1 MAVTLVA
8 ACGHSPAVH
17 EVVLRHA
24 TVIDVETGALDP
36 GRTIA
41 IDDTII
47 SFIGLDE
54 EQQHRG
60 RTEVDA
66 TGLYVIPGLWDMHVH
81 IEGADL
87 VEDNRL
93 LFPVYLA
100 YGVTTVRDM
109 ASDLGEQ
116 VLAWRDEINQG
127 RVLGPRIYTAGRK
140 IEGVN
145 SVWKDDLEVANE
157 TEMRAMMDRL
167 DAYGV
172 DFVKVTENTLEA
184 DLFLA
189 TVREAVR
196 RGYRVAGHVPY
207 GATIEQLAQAGISS
221 IEHASHMVR
230 LGSGDEQDIAAQ
242 VRSGA
247 MTRGEAQAHY
257 VASFNQEQAG
267 LGYAMLAERGVYVTP
282 TLIGSYQTAY
292 LDEADHAAD
301 EYQRYLTEAFMAPY
315 ADRGARILDGP
326 SAQRQRMKEN
336 YALVAAQVPEMANAG
351 IRLLGGSDSAPIA
364 IYVYPGL
371 ALHQELQR
379 FQEAGLSPL
388 EALQSVTINGAR
400 FLGEEER
407 AGSLKAGKLAS
418 LLLLRENPLEDIS
431 ATLSIEAVVSRGRW
445 LDRAALD
452 GLLEEAAAR
461 ATALDAERR

>member
-1 MAVTLVA
+1 M
-8 ACGHSPAVH
+8 HD
-17 EVVLRHA
+17 VVLRNA
-24 TVIDVETGALDP
+24 TVIDVETGALDG

-41 IDDTII
+41 IDDSII
-47 SFIGLDE
+47 SFIGSDDE
-54 EQQHRG
+54 QRHRG
-60 RTEVDA
+60 LTEVDA
-66 TGLYVIPGLWDMHVH
+66 TDLYTIPGLWDMHVH

-116 VLAWRDEINQG
+116 VLEWRDEINQE
-127 RVLGPRIYTAGRK
+127 RLLGPRIYTAGRK

-145 SVWKDDLEVANE
+145 SVWRDDLEIANE
-157 TEMRAMMDRL
+157 AEMHAMMDRL
-167 DAYGV
+167 DEYEV

-184 DLFLA
+184 DLFLS

-196 RGYRVAGHVPY
+196 RGYRVSGHVPY
-207 GATIEQLAQAGISS
+207 GTTIEQVAQAGISS

-230 LGSGDEQDIAAQ
+230 LGSGDEQQIAAKA
-242 VRSGA
+242 RTGT
-247 MTRGEAQAHY
+247 MTRGEAQVHY
-257 VASFNQEQAG
+257 AESFSQERAR
-267 LGYAMLAERGVYVTP
+267 LGYEMLAEHGVYVTP
-282 TLIGSYQTAY
+282 TLVGSYQTAY
-292 LDEADHAAD
+292 LDERDHDAD
-301 EYQRYLTEAFMAPY
+301 EYRRYLTEAFMAPY
-315 ADRGARILDGP
+315 AARGARILDQP
-326 SAQRQRMKEN
+326 SAQRQRAKEN
-336 YALVAAQVPEMANAG
+336 YARVAAQVPEMVRAG
-351 IRLLGGSDSAPIA
+351 IGLLGGSDSAPIA

-371 ALHQELQR
+371 ALHQELQL

-407 AGSLKAGKLAS
+407 AGSLHAGKLAS
-418 LLLLRENPLEDIS
+418 LVLLRENPLADIS
-431 ATLSIEAVVSRGRW
+431 ATLSIAAVVSRGRW

-452 GLLEEAAAR
+452 ALLEEAAAR
-461 ATALDAERR
+461 AAILDADRR